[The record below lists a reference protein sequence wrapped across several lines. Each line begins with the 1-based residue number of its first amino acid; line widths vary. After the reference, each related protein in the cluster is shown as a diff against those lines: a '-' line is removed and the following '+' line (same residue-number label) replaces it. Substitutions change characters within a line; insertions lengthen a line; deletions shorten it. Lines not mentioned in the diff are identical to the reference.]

1 MHDPE
6 DGSRPSHQ
14 SPFIRRAFRRG
25 RPTEPTPPEEFDPSG
40 WEDITAP
47 LLREV
52 RLRDIT
58 KRLAWEWG
66 LVLTARNVP
75 HTMQKAIGAWR
86 LLTPAEYR
94 EKAILEISAYEIE
107 NVRPAQPEVELPL
120 RENTA
125 LTIGILLLVGL
136 FHGIAQNQ
144 WQLFGYDASMAP
156 IPWKALGLANCL
168 DMVVHKE
175 WWRSVTALTLHAD
188 AGHVLANIA
197 SGALFLVPLCRELGS
212 GAGWLLTLTA
222 ASGANVLSCRL
233 QGPSHAS
240 LGGSTAVFAA
250 VGVLA
255 ALRAVNIY
263 MAGRGSKESGLFDP
277 RGPLLPLGAG
287 LALLGFLGAASDA
300 RTDVVAHV
308 CGFFCGIPVGGAAGL
323 LLHRAGLRGPLPPRL
338 SMLLG
343 AAAAALVT
351 GAWIRAFALP

>member
-6 DGSRPSHQ
+6 DGSRPRPS

-25 RPTEPTPPEEFDPSG
+25 RPDASAPLEEFEPAD
-40 WEDITAP
+40 WEDITP
-47 LLREV
+47 TLLQELHLPR
-52 RLRDIT
+52 IT

-75 HTMQKAIGAWR
+75 HTLQQALGGWR
-86 LLTPAEYR
+86 MLTPVEHR
-94 EKAILEISAYEIE
+94 EKAIQEIVAYEKENIRPPLPEIE
-107 NVRPAQPEVELPL
+107 TPL

-144 WQLFGYDASMAP
+144 WQLFGYDASLAP
-156 IPWKALGLANCL
+156 ISWKARGLADCL

-188 AGHVLANIA
+188 AGHVLANMA

-212 GAGWLLTLTA
+212 GAGWLLTLGA
-222 ASGANVLSCRL
+222 AAGANYLSCRL
-233 QGPSHAS
+233 QGPSHVS

-250 VGVLA
+250 VGVLS
-255 ALRAVNIY
+255 ALRAVKIY
-263 MAGRGSKESGLFDP
+263 LAERGSRESGLFD
-277 RGPLLPLGAG
+277 RRSPLLALGAG
-287 LALLGFLGAASDA
+287 LALLGFLGASGEA

-308 CGFFCGIPVGGAAGL
+308 CGFFCGIPIGSVAGF
-323 LLHRAGLRGPLPPRL
+323 LLHRVGLHGPLPPRL

-343 AAAAALVT
+343 AMTAALVI
-351 GAWIRAFALP
+351 GAWIRAFV